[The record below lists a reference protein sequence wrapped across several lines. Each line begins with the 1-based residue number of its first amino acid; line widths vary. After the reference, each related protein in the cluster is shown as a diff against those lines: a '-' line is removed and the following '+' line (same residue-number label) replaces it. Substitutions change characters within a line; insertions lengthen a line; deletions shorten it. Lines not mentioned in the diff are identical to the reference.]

1 MLAFGRP
8 ACYTRGMKYLTAT
21 ITDKGG
27 RAYNQDYLRV
37 KTSAA
42 GVCAVVCDGLGAYD
56 GSDEAA
62 RLCADC
68 ILDEYADGSAVNCA
82 ETLQAY
88 VRKAHGQIVAYKD
101 AHPELPSICTTVAC
115 AVADDTGVCV
125 AHVGD
130 SRIYVVRDG
139 KPTLVTRDHSL
150 ARAAVDRGEIA
161 LHQIP
166 SHKDQNKLTRVLG
179 GDSFM
184 PPDCE
189 TFPPLAPGDG
199 LILCTDGV
207 WEHVFDADMERL
219 FAEEPAAVIDGFV
232 RLIEKRKSEY
242 NDNYTAVV
250 VKAVR

>member
-1 MLAFGRP
+1 
-8 ACYTRGMKYLTAT
+8 MKYITAT

-27 RAYNQDYLRV
+27 RAYNQDYVRI

-62 RLCADC
+62 KLCADS
-68 ILDEYADGSAVNCA
+68 ILTDYADGSAVNN
-82 ETLQAY
+82 TDNLLGY
-88 VRKAHGQIVAYKD
+88 VRKAHGRIVAYKD
-101 AHPELPSICTTVAC
+101 AHPETPFICTTVAC
-115 AVADDTGVCV
+115 AVADEAGVSV

-130 SRIYVVRDG
+130 SRVYVVRGG
-139 KPTLVTRDHSL
+139 KPMLVTRDHSL

-179 GDSFM
+179 GESFM
-184 PPDCE
+184 SPDCE
-189 TFPPLAPGDG
+189 MLSPLAPGDG

-219 FAEEPAAVIDGFV
+219 FAGDPTAAIDGFV
-232 RLIEKRKSEY
+232 RLIEARKSEY

-250 VKAVR
+250 IKAVR